1 MRLNYWIASLWP
13 GLWRAWHGEWRGLA
27 LAVSFAIGLNVAL
40 LSSFG
45 LLRESAGGLPDHTVA
60 AMSWLLVLGLW
71 SCGLIWARRGWPV
84 VPTKSDLNEESVT
97 EQFRQAQQEY
107 LRGHWIEAET
117 LLRRLLRENSQDLE
131 AQLLLASV
139 QRRTRQWNEARKTL
153 RALQENSR
161 AAGKWLMEIEAE
173 LARIDE
179 LENDAVA
186 TNRNESSGDGEVLQA
201 A

>member
-1 MRLNYWIASLWP
+1 MRFNFWIASLWP
-13 GLWRAWHGEWRGLA
+13 GLWRAWQGEWRGLA

-45 LLRESAGGLPDHTVA
+45 SADGLVGGLPQRTVA
-60 AMSWLLVLGLW
+60 VVSWLLVLGLW
-71 SCGLIWARRGWPV
+71 SWGLILARRGRLV
-84 VPTKSDLNEESVT
+84 VQATSDIDVELAT
-97 EQFRQAQQEY
+97 EQLRQAQQEY

-117 LLRRLLRENSQDLE
+117 LLRRLLRENSRDME

-153 RALQENSR
+153 RVLQATGP

-179 LENDAVA
+179 LENDGMR
-186 TNRNESSGDGEVLQA
+186 TPRKESAGDGEVLQA

>member
-1 MRLNYWIASLWP
+1 MRFNFWIASLWP
-13 GLWRAWHGEWRGLA
+13 GLWRAWQGEWRGLA

-45 LLRESAGGLPDHTVA
+45 SADGLIGGLPQRTVA
-60 AMSWLLVLGLW
+60 VVSWLLVLGLW
-71 SCGLIWARRGWPV
+71 SWGLILARRGRLV
-84 VPTKSDLNEESVT
+84 VQATSDIDVELAT
-97 EQFRQAQQEY
+97 EQLRQAQQEY

-117 LLRRLLRENSQDLE
+117 LLRRLLRENSRDME

-139 QRRTRQWNEARKTL
+139 QRRTRQWNEAQKTL
-153 RALQENSR
+153 RVLQATGP

-179 LENDAVA
+179 LENDGMR
-186 TNRNESSGDGEVLQA
+186 TPRKESAGDGEVLQA

>member
-1 MRLNYWIASLWP
+1 MRFNLWIANLWP
-13 GLWRAWHGEWRGLA
+13 GCLHAWQGEWRGLA
-27 LAVSFAIGLNVAL
+27 LAVCFAGALNGAV

-45 LLRESAGGLPDHTVA
+45 SLHLQVGGLSDPTVA

-71 SCGLIWARRGWPV
+71 SCGLIWVSCGWP
-84 VPTKSDLNEESVT
+84 KQGQSEIDGEAT
-97 EQFRQAQQEY
+97 EQFQQAQHEY

-117 LLRRLLRENSQDLE
+117 LLRQLLRENSADTE

-153 RALQENSR
+153 RVLQEKAL
-161 AAGKWLMEIEAE
+161 AAGKWLMEIAVE
-173 LARIDE
+173 LVRIDE
-179 LENDAVA
+179 LENDGKAA
-186 TNRNESSGDGEVLQA
+186 PDEESAGDGGLLRA